1 MTTARHPKP
10 QARPHTE
17 RCTARHTPAPHA
29 LHSVHSVHS
38 LHSPLALHD
47 HPPPGALA
55 AFRRRRAVAR
65 AGARLIGA
73 TLLGATLS
81 AASGHAVAAD
91 TADLAVTGMIR
102 PSACNIVLSGNGQVD
117 YGVISAPHL
126 AKQTAISSLG
136 IHNVNLLI
144 SCDVATR
151 VGFTITDNRAGT
163 ASLPSSGVYGFGLG
177 LVGGKKL
184 GAYLVTMLNPVTSDQ
199 GTVHI
204 VSSSDKGKTWDT
216 PPLRALRPDGGVLQ
230 SWATSARQAP
240 AAYRSV
246 TQPLKV
252 EAFVLPAAE
261 LPPLDAPVHLDGSA
275 TFSLVYL

>member
-1 MTTARHPKP
+1 MLLGGANYHNWRLFFLLRWVDMTTARY
-10 QARPHTE
+10 
-17 RCTARHTPAPHA
+17 TP
-29 LHSVHSVHS
+29 S
-38 LHSPLALHD
+38 LHAAHAAHTLHPLHPLHPAL
-47 HPPPGALA
+47 PVRLRGWRRGRA
-55 AFRRRRAVAR
+55 AAR
-65 AGARLIGA
+65 KAGATLIGA
-73 TLLGATLS
+73 TLIAV
-81 AASGHAVAAD
+81 SGHAVAAD

-102 PSACNIVLSGNGQVD
+102 PSACNILLSGNGQVD
-117 YGVISAPHL
+117 YGVISGPHL
-126 AKQTAISSLG
+126 AKQTKITSLG

-151 VGFTITDNRAGT
+151 VGFTITDNRVGT

-204 VSSSDKGKTWDT
+204 VSSSDKGKTWDA

-230 SWATSARQAP
+230 SWATSSGQAP

-252 EAFVLPAAE
+252 EAFVLPAAD